1 MAVLSRVSRIVRD
14 CAAVAMVLIAVALPA
29 QAERVKDI
37 ATVAG
42 VRVNQLVGYGLVVG
56 LKGTGDQTSQAPF
69 TTQSLKNMLTELGV
83 QVPAN
88 VDPQLKNVAAV
99 MVTATLEPFAKTGQR
114 IDVTVSSIANAG
126 SLRGG
131 TLVMTPLKGA
141 DGKVYAVAQGDLIVG
156 GFDAEG
162 SDGSQI
168 TVNIPS
174 VGRIPNGAT
183 VEREV
188 PTGFARGDAVT
199 LNLHRADFTTALR
212 VAEAV
217 NAAMG
222 EGTAQPLDAA
232 SVRVDAPTAA
242 AARVAF
248 MAELETLEVE
258 PGAAAARVI
267 VNSRTGTVV
276 IGQSVRVMP
285 AAVSH
290 GKLVVRIAERPEV
303 SQPEALS
310 QGETTV
316 VPRSQ
321 VEVTE
326 EAGRMFKFGPGVDL
340 DTIVT
345 AVNEVG
351 AAPSDLVAILQA
363 LEQVGALQGE
373 LVVI

>member
-1 MAVLSRVSRIVRD
+1 
-14 CAAVAMVLIAVALPA
+14 
-29 QAERVKDI
+29 
-37 ATVAG
+37 
-42 VRVNQLVGYGLVVG
+42 
-56 LKGTGDQTSQAPF
+56 
-69 TTQSLKNMLTELGV
+69 
-83 QVPAN
+83 
-88 VDPQLKNVAAV
+88 
-99 MVTATLEPFAKTGQR
+99 
-114 IDVTVSSIANAG
+114 
-126 SLRGG
+126 
-131 TLVMTPLKGA
+131 
-141 DGKVYAVAQGDLIVG
+141 
-156 GFDAEG
+156 
-162 SDGSQI
+162 
-168 TVNIPS
+168 
-174 VGRIPNGAT
+174 
-183 VEREV
+183 
-188 PTGFARGDAVT
+188 
-199 LNLHRADFTTALR
+199 
-212 VAEAV
+212 
-217 NAAMG
+217 MG